1 MTATRQCEQCLSPG
15 TRVYWQSGGALGQ
28 GCEATA
34 THLGYTLHLCPV
46 HDTDVSPGI
55 WTPLGRLPLPG
66 AQGGWRRSARGLP
79 KGGAR

>member
-1 MTATRQCEQCLSPG
+1 MTTTRQCELCLSPA

-34 THLGYTLHLCPV
+34 MHLGYTLHLCQV
-46 HDTDVSPGI
+46 HDTDVSLGI
-55 WTPLGRLPLPG
+55 WTPLGRLPLPKVRV
-66 AQGGWRRSARGLP
+66 AWRRSARGLP